1 MFYRIAA
8 AGIMTLFYGCY
19 FLKLLLQRR
28 KGIQTDQ
35 MGKGKKGLVR
45 TVELSLK
52 YSAWVIA
59 FAQLGSILLDAN
71 ASPQWLRILGCVL
84 GLAGTA
90 LFAIGAFRMGDSWR
104 AGISEEEQTE
114 LVTAGLFRYSRNP
127 AFLGFDGMYLGMV
140 LLFFNWL
147 LALLSVAG
155 AVLLHLQI
163 VCVEEPHLRK
173 AFGTSYLT
181 YETQVARY
189 LGRKPRQ

>member
-1 MFYRIAA
+1 MLYRIV
-8 AGIMTLFYGCY
+8 AGVIMALFYGCY
-19 FLKLLLQRR
+19 FLKLLLQRG

-35 MGKGKKGLVR
+35 MGRGKKGLVR

-71 ASPQWLRILGCVL
+71 GSPDWLRPLGCVV
-84 GLAGTA
+84 GLAGAA

-104 AGISEEEQTE
+104 AGVSEKEQTE
-114 LVTAGLFRYSRNP
+114 LVTTGIFRYSRNP
-127 AFLGFDGMYLGMV
+127 AFLGFDLMYLGM
-140 LLFFNWL
+140 LFLYFNWL
-147 LALLSVAG
+147 LALLSLAG

-163 VCVEEPHLRK
+163 VYVEEPHLRK
-173 AFGTSYLT
+173 VFGASYLN

-189 LGRKPRQ
+189 LGRKPKQ